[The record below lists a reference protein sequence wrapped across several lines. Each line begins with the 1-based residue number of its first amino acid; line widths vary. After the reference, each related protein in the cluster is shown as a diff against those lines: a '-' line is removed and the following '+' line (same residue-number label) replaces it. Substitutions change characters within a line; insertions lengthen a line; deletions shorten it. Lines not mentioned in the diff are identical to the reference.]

1 MIKFIHT
8 ADWQIGKPFGNID
21 GDQAAFLRKQR
32 IETIGKIGSI
42 ADKEKADFI
51 LVAGD
56 VFDSN
61 LPESKSVLQ
70 TFKVMADSF
79 SGKWFLLPGNHDAA
93 ETQSVWTRIKK
104 DFASDNIAVLDEPR
118 ARRIP
123 DLETVILP
131 APLKRR
137 HESSDLTE
145 WWDTYESSHNDFRIG
160 LAHGSL
166 DALSQYRGEAP
177 NTIALSR
184 VQSAK
189 LDYLALGDWHGTIS
203 ASKRAYYSGTPEPD
217 RFKANESGN
226 ILLVEIESPGREPS
240 VKTISTK
247 HYLWQLMD
255 NSIFRA
261 ADISAIRQSLQDLNH
276 PLDRIA
282 LRMSLKGS
290 LSFEERALLDREIEQ
305 LNSELFYV
313 ESDLSALLAEPNVD
327 DLDEIEQ
334 SGFVR
339 TAVNKLLTIMRDPN
353 NPDAEKARLALH
365 ILYVENKELSQC

>member
-1 MIKFIHT
+1 MIKFVHT

-32 IETIGKIGSI
+32 IETVGKIGAI
-42 ADKEKADFI
+42 AGQEKADFI

-70 TFKVMADSF
+70 TFKVMAESF
-79 SGKWFLLPGNHDAA
+79 GGKWFLLPGNHDAA

-104 DFASDNIAVLDEPR
+104 DFSSDNISILDEPK

-123 DLETVILP
+123 ELGTVILP

-145 WWDTYESSHNDFRIG
+145 WWDSYESSHDDIRIG

-184 VQSAK
+184 IQSAK
-189 LDYLALGDWHGTIS
+189 IDYLALGDWHGTIS

-226 ILLVEIESPGREPS
+226 IIIAEIEAPGKEP
-240 VKTISTK
+240 VVQIRSTK
-247 HYLWQLMD
+247 HYLWQLLD

-261 ADISAIRQSLQDLNH
+261 ADILSIRQQLQELNH

-290 LSFEERALLDREIEQ
+290 LSFEERALLDKEIEQ

-313 ESDLSALLAEPNVD
+313 ESDLSGLLAEPSNE

-339 TAVNKLLTIMRDPN
+339 TAVDKLMAMMRDTN

-365 ILYVENKELSQC
+365 ILYVENKEISQC